1 MYPMLQGFCGKKAYP
16 LLCKASLLCVQLK
29 TLDMEYMLFMLD
41 LMYMTGLLRLQGV
54 MEGVPASKDYK
65 GGFAC
70 KLMSKDLGLA
80 AAAAQ
85 HCGAKVPMSE
95 EAARLYQQVKGKVPS
110 AKC

>member
-1 MYPMLQGFCGKKAYP
+1 
-16 LLCKASLLCVQLK
+16 
-29 TLDMEYMLFMLD
+29 MLD
-41 LMYMTGLLRLQGV
+41 LNYTTGLLRLQGV

-85 HCGAKVPMSE
+85 HCDAKVPMSE

-110 AKC
+110 A

>member
-1 MYPMLQGFCGKKAYP
+1 MLH
-16 LLCKASLLCVQLK
+16 LN
-29 TLDMEYMLFMLD
+29 YMS
-41 LMYMTGLLRLQGV
+41 GLQGV

-85 HCGAKVPMSE
+85 HCGAKVPMSK

-110 AKC
+110 VNC

>member
-1 MYPMLQGFCGKKAYP
+1 MLHLIYVTE
-16 LLCKASLLCVQLK
+16 LLW
-29 TLDMEYMLFMLD
+29 
-41 LMYMTGLLRLQGV
+41 LQGV

-70 KLMSKDLGLA
+70 KLMCKDLGLA

-110 AKC
+110 VNC

>member
-1 MYPMLQGFCGKKAYP
+1 
-16 LLCKASLLCVQLK
+16 
-29 TLDMEYMLFMLD
+29 MLD
-41 LMYMTGLLRLQGV
+41 LAHMTRVLGLQGV

-85 HCGAKVPMSE
+85 HCNAKVPMSE
-95 EAARLYQQVKGKVPS
+95 EAARLYQQVMGKVPS
-110 AKC
+110 ANC